1 MLHCSF
7 YSLHYI
13 SFFFVPYSTIHCRHT
28 NGSVEGFLKRL
39 SIKGVNGFKEKRR
52 KGKREREEL
61 ADQQAFICI
70 YHVFCIVLFHVI
82 YFIMEEVC
90 SNHLFIF
97 FHTITLKLMTK
108 AILTYKVY
116 SQNQDQTLCDDA
128 LSLTCGLGESW
139 FRAGHFI

>member
-13 SFFFVPYSTIHCRHT
+13 SFSFVSYSTTHCRHT

-39 SIKGVNGFKEKRR
+39 SIKVVNGFKEKRR
-52 KGKREREEL
+52 QAKRVREEL

-70 YHVFCIVLFHVI
+70 YHMFCIVLFHVI
-82 YFIMEEVC
+82 YFIMEEFC

-97 FHTITLKLMTK
+97 FHAITLKLMTT
-108 AILTYKVY
+108 AILTYELY
-116 SQNQDQTLCDDA
+116 SLNQDQTLFVDA
-128 LSLTCGLGESW
+128 LSHTCGLGESW
-139 FRAGHFI
+139 FKAECFI